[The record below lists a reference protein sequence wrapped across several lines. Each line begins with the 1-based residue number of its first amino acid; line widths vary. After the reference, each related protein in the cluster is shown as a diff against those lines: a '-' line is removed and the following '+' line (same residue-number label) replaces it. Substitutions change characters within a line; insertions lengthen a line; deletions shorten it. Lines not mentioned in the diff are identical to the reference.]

1 MAIVLTDSANY
12 AAIARSIRAK
22 NGSAAVYKPREMAA
36 AIDAIVI
43 YAKRCPRSEPET
55 VYVNAAGA
63 LSWDCAA
70 SITINNQA

>member
-22 NGSAAVYKPREMAA
+22 NGAQTAYRPAEMAA